1 MSDPPRDPFMPTD
14 PAELDG
20 EEPPIDEDD
29 PLLEELIADALRPY
43 LAALSPEQI
52 ADYRAFLA
60 IFFTTHPA
68 VAPRYER
75 LRDRQRLKASSTM
88 GRGGTPGD
96 KIPPAAASRERK

>member
-1 MSDPPRDPFMPTD
+1 MSDPPRDPFKPTD
-14 PAELDG
+14 MAELDG
-20 EEPPIDEDD
+20 EEPSIDEDD

-43 LAALSPEQI
+43 RAALSPEQL

-75 LRDRQRLKASSTM
+75 LRERERRKASGTM
-88 GRGGTPGD
+88 ERGGAPGD
-96 KIPPAAASRERK
+96 KSPAAVTPRERK